1 MLRNSLY
8 TIVDREVEDG
18 KSVRARYSLRLNGG
32 GTILRAHFPGRPIVP
47 GACLVQMAVELAQDA
62 VRAPLTLCGLR
73 GVKFL
78 RPVTPSAAP
87 VVQCHIEGTGRGV
100 EMCHDVTVMCGDTI
114 YAKMSLICKTI

>member
-8 TIVDREVEDG
+8 TIVDRAVEDG
-18 KSVRARYSLRLNGG
+18 ESVRARYSLRLDWG

-47 GACLVQMAVELAQDA
+47 GASLVQMAVELAQDA
-62 VRAPLTLCGLR
+62 AGVTLALCGLR

-78 RPVTPSAAP
+78 RPITPAAAP
-87 VVQCHIEGTGRGV
+87 VVQCHIDGTGRGV
-100 EMCHDVTVMCGDTI
+100 ETCHDVTVMCGDTI